1 MKISRGAPRQLALA
15 LLALAAGTCIAA
27 CGSSSSGST
36 SSTATAASGTPAAST
51 TPGSTSRAKLEACL
65 KQHGVTLPSGFG
77 RRSGQ
82 GGGPPPG
89 GGGGFFG
96 GGGSGSSSGS
106 AAGQTNRGRFF
117 NSKTAAALKA
127 CGASF
132 GRGFRAGGR
141 RFQLSHTKIN
151 QYVACVRKNG
161 YSAMPNPNFSGKGAI
176 FPANIRTNQ
185 QFQAASKKCQSILV
199 SPPPAG
205 SGSSSGASGGTTGA

>member
-1 MKISRGAPRQLALA
+1 VKIIRGAPRQLALA
-15 LLALAAGTCIAA
+15 LLALAACAFIAA
-27 CGSSSSGST
+27 CGSSGSSS
-36 SSTATAASGTPAAST
+36 SSTTTAASGTPAAST
-51 TPGSTSRAKLEACL
+51 TPGTTSRAKLEACL
-65 KQHGVTLPSGFG
+65 KQHGVTLPPGFG
-77 RRSGQ
+77 HRSGQ

-96 GGGSGSSSGS
+96 GGGSGSGS
-106 AAGQTNRGRFF
+106 AGGQTNRSRFF
-117 NSKTAAALKA
+117 NSKTAAAFKA

-132 GRGFRAGGR
+132 GRNFRPGGR

-161 YSAMPNPNFSGKGAI
+161 YSAMPNPNFSGKGPI
-176 FPANIRTNQ
+176 FPASIRSNK